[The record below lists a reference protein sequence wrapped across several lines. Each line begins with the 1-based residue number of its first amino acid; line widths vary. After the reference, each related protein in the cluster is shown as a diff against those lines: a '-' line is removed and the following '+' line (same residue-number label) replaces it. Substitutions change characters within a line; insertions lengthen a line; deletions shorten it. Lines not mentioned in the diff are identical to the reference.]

1 MQTRFLAGA
10 GALLSLGLLS
20 CGGGTGGT
28 GAGGQSGSAGGH
40 AGSGA
45 AGGISGGNAGT
56 TGSAGTIGSAGTSGS
71 AGTTGGAGTTGNAGT
86 SGGAGTT
93 GSAGHGGTSG
103 GAGTTGGAGHAGTAG
118 GGSGGAGHAGTTG
131 SGGAAGGTTTA
142 GCGLTPPTLGAAN
155 PQTINVTDSKGTV
168 TARQFYV
175 SVPSTYNS
183 STPTRMVFAWHYAG
197 GSASALIATGFGGS
211 FYGVQPLLPSTIFVA
226 GQGLLST
233 PGDATTSGW
242 PNTNGGD
249 IAFAKAMIAW
259 MESNFCVDTTRI
271 MSTGMSYGGIMS
283 DAIGCQMPDVFRA
296 VGVMSGALFGSA
308 SSCKSHPIAAWI
320 THGDADTTVAISGDE
335 TARDQFLADNHCG
348 TTFAAVTPSPC
359 MSYDGCD
366 SGYPVVWCPVAGE
379 GHTIPS
385 FAASGIANFFAQ
397 F

>member
-1 MQTRFLAGA
+1 LTRRKGPARLYFSDLKEDPMRVPHVLVPLVVAA
-10 GALLSLGLLS
+10 SAA
-20 CGGGTGGT
+20 CGSSGGSMTKLT
-28 GAGGQSGSAGGH
+28 GA
-40 AGSGA
+40 
-45 AGGISGGNAGT
+45 
-56 TGSAGTIGSAGTSGS
+56 GSAGTSGGAVAS
-71 AGTTGGAGTTGNAGT
+71 AGA
-86 SGGAGTT
+86 SGG
-93 GSAGHGGTSG
+93 GGTSG
-103 GAGTTGGAGHAGTAG
+103 GAGGGT
-118 GGSGGAGHAGTTG
+118 
-131 SGGAAGGTTTA
+131 GTTT
-142 GCGLTPPTLGAAN
+142 GCGLATPPTVGVAN

-175 SVPSTYNS
+175 SLPSTYNS
-183 STPTRMVFAWHYAG
+183 STPTRVVFAWHYAG
-197 GSASALIATGFGGS
+197 GSASALIAPGFGGA
-211 FYGVQPLLPSTIFVA
+211 FYGVQPLLPNTIFVA
-226 GQGLLST
+226 GQGLLSS

-259 MESNFCVDTTRI
+259 MESSFCVDTTRI

-296 VGVMSGALFGSA
+296 VGVMSGALFGAA
-308 SSCKSHPIAAWI
+308 STCKSHPIAAWI
-320 THGDADTTVAISGDE
+320 THGDADTTVAIAGDE

-348 TTFAAVTPSPC
+348 TTSAAVTPSPC

-366 SGYPVVWCPVAGE
+366 GGYPVVWCPVAGE